1 MATSLELSATVR
13 SETGRHVHAVRR
25 RGEVPAVLYGHNVK
39 PQALSI
45 DARSLKRVWH
55 QAGHSHLVDLALDG
69 GGVRKVLIRELQV
82 SPRTTE
88 LVHVDLFAVNLREKL
103 TVEIPLI
110 PIGESPA
117 VSEFKLGVLQ
127 QIITSVN
134 VECLPS
140 DIPALLNVDISGLV
154 EVDQGIRLGEVPL
167 PERVALATGVDPDEL
182 VLKVAQVRVAA
193 EAEEDEAAAAAA
205 AAESEAE
212 AAEPADD
219 DAGSS

>member
-1 MATSLELSATVR
+1 
-13 SETGRHVHAVRR
+13 
-25 RGEVPAVLYGHNVK
+25 
-39 PQALSI
+39 
-45 DARSLKRVWH
+45 
-55 QAGHSHLVDLALDG
+55 
-69 GGVRKVLIRELQV
+69 
-82 SPRTTE
+82 
-88 LVHVDLFAVNLREKL
+88 
-103 TVEIPLI
+103 
-110 PIGESPA
+110 
-117 VSEFKLGVLQ
+117 VLQ

-134 VECLPS
+134 VECLPG

>member
-1 MATSLELSATVR
+1 
-13 SETGRHVHAVRR
+13 
-25 RGEVPAVLYGHNVK
+25 
-39 PQALSI
+39 
-45 DARSLKRVWH
+45 
-55 QAGHSHLVDLALDG
+55 
-69 GGVRKVLIRELQV
+69 
-82 SPRTTE
+82 
-88 LVHVDLFAVNLREKL
+88 VNLREKL

-134 VECLPS
+134 VECLPG

-167 PERVALATGVDPDEL
+167 PERVTLATGVDPDEL
-182 VLKVAQVRVAA
+182 VLKVAQVRVSA
-193 EAEEDEAAAAAA
+193 EAEEAEV
-205 AAESEAE
+205 AAETE
-212 AAEPADD
+212 AAEGAETAED

>member
-1 MATSLELSATVR
+1 
-13 SETGRHVHAVRR
+13 
-25 RGEVPAVLYGHNVK
+25 VPAVLYGHNVE

-45 DARSLKRVWH
+45 EARSLKRVWH
-55 QAGHSHLVDLALDG
+55 QAGHSHLVDLALAG
-69 GGVRKVLIRELQV
+69 ARVRKVLIRELQV

-88 LVHVDLFAVNLREKL
+88 LIHVDLFAVNLREKL

-134 VECLPS
+134 VECLPG

-167 PERVALATGVDPDEL
+167 PERVTLATGVDPDEL
-182 VLKVAQVRVAA
+182 VLKVAQVRVSA
-193 EAEEDEAAAAAA
+193 EAEEAEV
-205 AAESEAE
+205 AAETE
-212 AAEPADD
+212 AAEGAETADD